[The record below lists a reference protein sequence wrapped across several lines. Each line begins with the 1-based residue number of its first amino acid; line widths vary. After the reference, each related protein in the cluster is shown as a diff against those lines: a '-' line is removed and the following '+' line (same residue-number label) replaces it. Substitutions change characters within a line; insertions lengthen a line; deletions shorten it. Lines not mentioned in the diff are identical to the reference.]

1 MILRNFSP
9 KLGVVVLSFVLI
21 TRLTLVPTLQIGV
34 QGQAKQHRLTTPA
47 TPATPT
53 KPPTSTA
60 TTSYTTPQPPRAPPV
75 TTTTTTEEATQAPP
89 VTTTAATTTRITP
102 ASTDTAN
109 TSPAVDVTTG
119 AAVNQTG
126 GNGAVNQSAMVMI
139 PLSTMQL
146 LMSQVQDAMT
156 AVNNDNK
163 DEAMKALNSV
173 DQELKSA
180 VDASGVSVET
190 TTNG

>member
-1 MILRNFSP
+1 MMLGKFSP
-9 KLGVVVLSFVLI
+9 KLGVVVLCFVLI
-21 TRLTLVPTLQIGV
+21 TGLTLVPTFQIGV
-34 QGQAKQHRLTTPA
+34 QGQAKQQRLTTPA

-75 TTTTTTEEATQAPP
+75 TTTTTTEATPAAP
-89 VTTTAATTTRITP
+89 VTTTATTTRITP
-102 ASTDTAN
+102 ASTDITN
-109 TSPAVDVTTG
+109 TSPEVDAAAG
-119 AAVNQTG
+119 AADNQTG
-126 GNGAVNQSAMVMI
+126 ESGADNQSAMVMI
-139 PLSTMQL
+139 SLSTMQL

-156 AVNNDNK
+156 AVDNDNK
-163 DEAMKALNSV
+163 NEAMTALNSV

-190 TTNG
+190 TTDG